1 MLFGYRGSSRVA
13 VDALEDVLQ
22 RVARLAARI
31 PEITELDLNPVI
43 VSPAGAVA
51 VACRVRVAR
60 VPAGAPPG
68 LRRMG

>member
-1 MLFGYRGSSRVA
+1 MSVKTTRFCQWKTTA
-13 VDALEDVLQ
+13 VSVKSDSDV
-22 RVARLAARI
+22 RLAARI

-51 VACRVRVAR
+51 VDCRVRVAR